1 MSNEKWKMGQIFLVF
16 LEYLN
21 FNLSVQAKKKKK
33 CGEIRK
39 KTKES
44 LRTPYF
50 NIAVPVKASV
60 HCKLLSGLVRVYT
73 FVLLVHRSKANLF
86 REDISPLSIVS
97 T

>member
-1 MSNEKWKMGQIFLVF
+1 MVF

-21 FNLSVQAKKKKK
+21 FDLSVQAKKKKK

-50 NIAVPVKASV
+50 NIAVPVYGQRALQAFERIGTST
-60 HCKLLSGLVRVYT
+60 Y
-73 FVLLVHRSKANLF
+73 F
-86 REDISPLSIVS
+86 RP
-97 T
+97 TCT